1 MGNFILRFL
10 DRARPSANISGTPGK
25 IQNANVH
32 KRLSVGSNPG
42 DKDSATR
49 HLPVTKSSESE
60 MGSRDKLFFSQ
71 QQVYGAQ
78 IGQAVR
84 NRISVGMGMG
94 MGMGRMCPGVQSANS
109 VSGIR
114 TYFNV
119 VPIWEKAGPA
129 FPRSRLGLSAE
140 KGVFRDDIA
149 QWMVRKPVWKRTAV

>member
-10 DRARPSANISGTPGK
+10 DRARPSANICGTPGK

-32 KRLSVGSNPG
+32 KRLSVGSSPG

-49 HLPVTKSSESE
+49 HLPVTKSSESA

-84 NRISVGMGMG
+84 NRMG
-94 MGMGRMCPGVQSANS
+94 MGMGRLCPGVESAKS

-119 VPIWEKAGPA
+119 VPIWEKAGPD
-129 FPRSRLGLSAE
+129 FPRSRLVLSAE